1 MTSIRAQ
8 DQTTTDHA
16 GSDRTKLDGNY
27 WRLWWANAI
36 NSVGDG
42 AFIAALPLL
51 AVTVTKDPQQ
61 ISLIATATY
70 LPWLLFSLPAGVI
83 VDRYDRATL
92 MWRWQAFQAAVVT
105 AVAVAV
111 LTSHTTI
118 VLLIIA
124 SFLLG
129 GAQVIITNAAQSALP
144 QFVPASLLHK
154 ANGNQYVAQTLGTS
168 TLGPPLGSLLFVA
181 AAALPFGLNAA
192 SFVVSAV
199 LLAALPRQYG
209 PAGQRRSMR
218 AEMLEGMRWLKG
230 HKVLRTLALM
240 LGMNTFC
247 HQMGFATLVL
257 LATETLHLGTRAYG
271 LILIGGGLGSIIG
284 GLVNARIAE
293 RLGTLPALV
302 VSYAANAAIYIGIGL
317 APNGGVLAGLLTVS
331 GLVVT
336 VTGVVTVSM
345 RQQIVP
351 GHLLGRVNSVYRMLG
366 WGLMPFGSLLGGYVA
381 HQFGLRAPFIGAGAI
396 RVLVLAAAAPA
407 LIAGVR
413 SLNEKL

>member
-1 MTSIRAQ
+1 
-8 DQTTTDHA
+8 
-16 GSDRTKLDGNY
+16 
-27 WRLWWANAI
+27 
-36 NSVGDG
+36 
-42 AFIAALPLL
+42 
-51 AVTVTKDPQQ
+51 
-61 ISLIATATY
+61 
-70 LPWLLFSLPAGVI
+70 
-83 VDRYDRATL
+83 
-92 MWRWQAFQAAVVT
+92 
-105 AVAVAV
+105 
-111 LTSHTTI
+111 
-118 VLLIIA
+118 
-124 SFLLG
+124 
-129 GAQVIITNAAQSALP
+129 
-144 QFVPASLLHK
+144 
-154 ANGNQYVAQTLGTS
+154 
-168 TLGPPLGSLLFVA
+168 
-181 AAALPFGLNAA
+181 
-192 SFVVSAV
+192 
-199 LLAALPRQYG
+199 
-209 PAGQRRSMR
+209 
-218 AEMLEGMRWLKG
+218 MLEGMRWLKG

-413 SLNEKL
+413 SLNDKL